1 MWQYYI
7 VITYAQRI
15 SFYLQENINFLVT
28 FYYLQRKGISMLSNV
43 IHYFYPKL
51 NREEIKKFSLLS
63 FIFVLI
69 IGTYWLLRLF
79 KETLFLTIAFPES
92 LGWLPQ
98 QGILFQPLAKS
109 LSPFIV
115 LAIVLIYSKL
125 IDLFKKHQLF
135 YIICSF
141 YALIFAF
148 ITGVLFVNDLYG
160 AEIIGRNL
168 LASTGWFSYFAIESF
183 GSLLPALFW
192 SFVNSITTTESAK
205 SGFPFVF
212 ASAQL
217 GAIFGSG
224 LLFFSDRIGSLWPI
238 VALSAIFVISVVPLV
253 KYFMSTTPA
262 EQLVGNK
269 TAAETEKVKEGFIQG
284 LVSGFTLLITRPY
297 LIGVLIVS
305 TFYEAIA
312 QVIEYQMK
320 RQACLASE
328 FCTPIAFAKFYSIYG
343 VAINTLSFLIALL
356 GTQKIIQ
363 KFGTRITLL
372 IYPIAVFIFLIV
384 LFGYFMLGAP
394 SPKFLLWTIFGIMV
408 AIKGLAYAINNPVK
422 EIMYIPTSKD
432 AKFKSKGW
440 IDTFGSRFA
449 KAGGA
454 QITNAFKHNL
464 TDLMIYGTMFGFGL
478 NAIWFVAALYVGYKN
493 SKLLKEGKIIE

>member
-1 MWQYYI
+1 
-7 VITYAQRI
+7 
-15 SFYLQENINFLVT
+15 
-28 FYYLQRKGISMLSNV
+28 MLGNL
-43 IHYFYPKL
+43 IQYFYPQL
-51 NREEIKKFSLLS
+51 ERDEIKKFSLLS
-63 FIFVLI
+63 CIFVLI

-79 KETLFLTIAFPES
+79 KDTLFLTIAFPES

-141 YALIFAF
+141 YALIFTF
-148 ITGVLFVNDLYG
+148 IAGILFVNDLYG
-160 AEIIGRNL
+160 AEAIGRTL
-168 LASTGWFSYFAIESF
+168 LAATGWFSYFAVESF
-183 GSLLPALFW
+183 GSLVPALFW
-192 SFVNSITTTESAK
+192 SFLNSITTTESAK
-205 SGFPFVF
+205 SGFPFVI

-217 GAIFGSG
+217 GAIAGSG
-224 LLFFSDRIGSLWPI
+224 LLFFSDSIGSLWPI
-238 VALSAIFVISVVPLV
+238 MGLSAIFITSVIPLV
-253 KYFMSTTPA
+253 KYFISTIPA
-262 EQLVGNK
+262 DQLIGNK
-269 TAAETEKVKEGFIQG
+269 AAAETEKVKEGFIKG

-320 RQACLASE
+320 TQACSSVDY
-328 FCTPIAFAKFYSIYG
+328 CSPTAFSKFYSIYG
-343 VAINTLSFLIALL
+343 VCINTLSFLIALL

-363 KFGTRITLL
+363 KFGTRRTLL
-372 IYPIAVFIFLIV
+372 IYPIAVFIALIS
-384 LFGYFMLGAP
+384 LYTYFKFGAP
-394 SPKFLLWTIFGIMV
+394 SPKHLLWTTFGIMV
-408 AIKGLAYAINNPVK
+408 VIKGLAYALNNPIK

-454 QITNAFKHNL
+454 QVTNAFKYNL
-464 TDLMIYGTMFGFGL
+464 SDLMIYGTIFGFGL
-478 NAIWFVAALYVGYKN
+478 NAIWFIAALYVGFKN
-493 SKLLKEGKIIE
+493 SKLIKEGKIIE